1 MAHKEFGNI
10 FLSWRLK
17 KGDARNMVGVLRET
31 STGVVFSYTEK
42 GKELAQKHSFNP
54 YAGFPDI
61 DMVYQQ
67 NVLDIFGQRLM
78 RPERPDIQRYYD
90 LWNIPADK
98 TADKLYLLAKTQG
111 IQAGDMF
118 EFLAD
123 YNPVKNLS
131 FVSEICG
138 LSHSHLRSDIIQK
151 GDILQWKR
159 ENHTQ
164 DKYAVA
170 LYKNGEKLGYVKQ
183 IHNRI
188 FSKTKHT
195 IQIKVVSIETNGHL
209 KKAYIQISL

>member
-17 KGDARNMVGVLRET
+17 KGDTRNIVGVLKET
-31 STGVVFSYTEK
+31 ATGVVFSYTDK
-42 GKELAQKHSFNP
+42 GKELAKKHEFNP
-54 YAGFPDI
+54 YAGFPNI
-61 DMVYQQ
+61 NTVYQQ

-78 RPERPDIQRYYD
+78 RPERPDIQKYYN

-123 YNPVKNLS
+123 YNPIKNLS
-131 FVSEICG
+131 FISEICG
-138 LSHSHLRSDIIQK
+138 LTHNKLRPDILQK
-151 GDILQWKR
+151 GDILQWEK
-159 ENHTQ
+159 EKHTQ
-164 DKYAVA
+164 DEYAIA
-170 LYKNGEKLGYVKQ
+170 LYKNKEKLGYVKQ

-188 FSKTKHT
+188 FYKTKHT
-195 IQIKVVSIETNGHL
+195 IQVKVISIETNGYL
-209 KKAYIQISL
+209 NKAYIQISL